1 MVAICV
7 VYYYQEERDIPK
19 MNNYLKKVKLKGNES
34 FNIREGW
41 LRKGMRSVNEYSNLF
56 SRSDVMEILGVGSKM
71 VKSIRYWLQATDLCE
86 EKINGQNRA
95 RQQFVTENFGR
106 IIEQYD
112 PYFDDVFTLS
122 LLHYHIVSNKH
133 ELCTIWNIFFNEY
146 EGENFTR
153 DNMYETCEEY
163 LKKRLGQGVTYSSNS
178 LRDDCASIIRMY
190 QEADRNSDPEDNLG
204 SPLSELGLIKKNN
217 RGNYDKCIP
226 SKEVLNKYAIIYVIK
241 DNLSADKNSVSID
254 ELWKAP
260 NNIGRVFNLNRS
272 IINEYLD
279 QLRAINL
286 ITINRTAGLDMVYVT
301 TDKSV
306 EDIMREYY
314 EKTQER

>member
-41 LRKGMRSVNEYSNLF
+41 LRKGMRSVNEYPNLF

-133 ELCTIWNIFFNEY
+133 ELCTMWNIFFNEY
-146 EGENFTR
+146 GGENFTR

>member
-1 MVAICV
+1 
-7 VYYYQEERDIPK
+7 
-19 MNNYLKKVKLKGNES
+19 
-34 FNIREGW
+34 
-41 LRKGMRSVNEYSNLF
+41 
-56 SRSDVMEILGVGSKM
+56 
-71 VKSIRYWLQATDLCE
+71 
-86 EKINGQNRA
+86 
-95 RQQFVTENFGR
+95 
-106 IIEQYD
+106 
-112 PYFDDVFTLS
+112 
-122 LLHYHIVSNKH
+122 
-133 ELCTIWNIFFNEY
+133 
-146 EGENFTR
+146 
-153 DNMYETCEEY
+153 MY
-163 LKKRLGQGVTYSSNS
+163 
-178 LRDDCASIIRMY
+178 
-190 QEADRNSDPEDNLG
+190 PF
-204 SPLSELGLIKKNN
+204 
-217 RGNYDKCIP
+217 
-226 SKEVLNKYAIIYVIK
+226 KEVLNKYAIIYVIK

>member
-41 LRKGMRSVNEYSNLF
+41 LRKGMRSVNEYPNLF

-95 RQQFVTENFGR
+95 RQQFVTEKFGR

-133 ELCTIWNIFFNEY
+133 ELCTMWNIFFNEY

>member
-1 MVAICV
+1 
-7 VYYYQEERDIPK
+7 

-41 LRKGMRSVNEYSNLF
+41 LRKGMRSVNEYPNLF

-133 ELCTIWNIFFNEY
+133 ELCTMWNIFFNEY
-146 EGENFTR
+146 GGENFTR

>member
-41 LRKGMRSVNEYSNLF
+41 LRKGMRSVNEYPNLL

-95 RQQFVTENFGR
+95 RQQFVTEKFGR

-133 ELCTIWNIFFNEY
+133 ELCTMWNIFFNEY

>member
-41 LRKGMRSVNEYSNLF
+41 LRKGMRSVNEYPNLF

-95 RQQFVTENFGR
+95 RQQFVTEKFGR